1 MNGFLALH
9 RKIRKSAVFNDLEL
23 YRLWTICLTEA
34 SHKEHEILVGRQ
46 AVKLQKGQF
55 VTGRFDLH
63 RMYNEG
69 LKPKNFVSE
78 KTVWRWLETLQ
89 KLENVTISSTN
100 KFSIVTVVNWELYQF
115 SDQQNDQ
122 QVTNKRPTNDQQ
134 MTTNNNGN
142 KGNKG
147 NKEKTRQQK
156 SYDEDSVY
164 FKISEYLLEQIRKMN
179 PDVKQPDLQKW
190 SDEVRL
196 MIEVDN
202 RPIDDVREVMRWMY
216 TKDTFWKTV
225 TLSPTKFRKNYDQIN
240 SKRLSNTII
249 SEKRTSIPKQ
259 SEKIVTTDEESDFLQ
274 KVIEGQRAMNAKNT
288 VTT

>member
-46 AVKLQKGQF
+46 AVTLQKGQF

-69 LKPKNFVSE
+69 LKPKNFVSG

-89 KLENVTISSTN
+89 KLENVTITSTN
-100 KFSIVTVVNWELYQF
+100 KFSIVTVVNWDLYQF
-115 SDQQNDQ
+115 NDQQIDQ

-142 KGNKG
+142 KGNK
-147 NKEKTRQQK
+147 EKSRHK
-156 SYDEDSVY
+156 KAYDEDSVY

-179 PDVKQPDLQKW
+179 PDVKKPDLQKW

-196 MIEVDN
+196 MIEVDK
-202 RPIDDVREVMRWMY
+202 RPIEDVRELMRWMY

-225 TLSPTKFRKNYDQIN
+225 TLSTAKLRKNYDEIN
-240 SKRLSNTII
+240 TKRLSNPII
-249 SEKRTSIPKQ
+249 SQAQQKYTKPP
-259 SEKIVTTDEESDFLQ
+259 EKIIATDADREHM
-274 KVIEGQRAMNAKNT
+274 KKIIEGQSAINAKNA
-288 VTT
+288 